1 LNLRE
6 SVNHFPAKRS
16 KPAECATLKVSSP
29 EPADRLLRQVLRNF
43 PNVRA
48 SDSYFINF
56 PHHKIHSLSITLPN
70 LPFNDEIEFFNTTK
84 RETSKKFANS
94 AKLIPFVNPAAEK
107 QIEES
112 ITRLIS
118 RAENSR
124 GLKAA
129 DLRERIEKSVEK
141 YLLRDGENASSAEIK
156 AFVDDLRA
164 DDLCLI
170 VACENG
176 IESAWDDL
184 VKNFD
189 QTVKSAARKIA
200 HNNDDA
206 EDLASS
212 IWAELYGLKHDK
224 DGKLR
229 TKLAYYSGRG
239 SLAGWLRA
247 VVSQLAI
254 DEFRKQSKFVQI
266 EENREFENLANES
279 SEKSENN
286 RVVAHSDNP
295 EQIFSE
301 KQTQKDVA
309 DALKSAIDELGT
321 EDRLI
326 LKLYY
331 FDDLK
336 LKDIGATLGFHEATA
351 SRKLVRVQTE
361 IRKSVERILKTSY
374 GWSDSETK
382 RYLAETAEKL
392 GINLEKMVAILLV
405 AAVVQDIFASGVL
418 K

>member
-1 LNLRE
+1 
-6 SVNHFPAKRS
+6 VNQPTEQTIEKSIA
-16 KPAECATLKVSSP
+16 
-29 EPADRLLRQVLRNF
+29 RLV
-43 PNVRA
+43 
-48 SDSYFINF
+48 
-56 PHHKIHSLSITLPN
+56 
-70 LPFNDEIEFFNTTK
+70 
-84 RETSKKFANS
+84 
-94 AKLIPFVNPAAEK
+94 
-107 QIEES
+107 
-112 ITRLIS
+112 S

-129 DLRERIEKSVEK
+129 DLRGRVVKAIEK
-141 YLLRDGENASSAEIK
+141 YILRDDENASIQEIK
-156 AFVDDLRA
+156 AFVDELRA

-200 HNNDDA
+200 SNNDDA

-229 TKLAYYSGRG
+229 TKLSYYSGRG

-286 RVVAHSDNP
+286 SVVAHSDNP

-309 DALKSAIDELGT
+309 DALKSAISELGA
-321 EDRLI
+321 EDRLM

-331 FDDLK
+331 FNDLK

-361 IRKSVERILKTSY
+361 IRKSVERILKTRH
-374 GWSDSETK
+374 GWSDAETK
-382 RYLAETAEKL
+382 RYLSETAEKL
-392 GINLEKMVAILLV
+392 GINLEKMFAILLF
-405 AAVVQDIFASGVL
+405 AAVMQDIFASGVL